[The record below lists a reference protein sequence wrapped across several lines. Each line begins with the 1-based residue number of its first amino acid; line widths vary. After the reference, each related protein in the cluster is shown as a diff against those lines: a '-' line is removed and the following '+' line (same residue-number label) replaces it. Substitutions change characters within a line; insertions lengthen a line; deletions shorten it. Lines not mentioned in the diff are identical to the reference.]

1 MRIGLLAGLLAG
13 VLVAGFGVA
22 PVSAQDAPEVFPVPD
37 LLGTWVGPYSVIRS
51 NGFADGLL
59 QLKVV
64 EQRGP
69 LLKVE
74 KSWKV
79 APGGAPGD
87 VGGELFTE
95 AAEPM
100 VGVIGFDG
108 REVQFAEQGDEG
120 TYSGRLIGPDTL
132 ELIYIESDQ
141 QATAYRVRLQRAP

>member
-1 MRIGLLAGLLAG
+1 MRMRIGLLAGI
-13 VLVAGFGVA
+13 LVAGFGIL
-22 PVSAQDAPEVFPVPD
+22 PVSAQDTTEAFPVPD
-37 LLGTWVGPYSVIRS
+37 LIGTWEGPYSVIRS
-51 NGFADGLL
+51 NGFADGVLK
-59 QLKVV
+59 LKVV

-74 KSWKV
+74 KAWRV

-108 REVQFAEQGDEG
+108 REIQLAEQGDEG
-120 TYSGRLIGPDTL
+120 VYTGRLTGPDTL
-132 ELIYIESDQ
+132 ELIYIESDT
-141 QATAYRVRLQRAP
+141 QATAYRVRLTRVH